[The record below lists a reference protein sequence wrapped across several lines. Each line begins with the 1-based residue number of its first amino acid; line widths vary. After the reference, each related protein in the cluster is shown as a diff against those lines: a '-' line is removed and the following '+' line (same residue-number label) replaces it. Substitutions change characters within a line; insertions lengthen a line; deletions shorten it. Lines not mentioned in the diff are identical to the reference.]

1 MSYFNNVNVLT
12 NMPDTLATG
21 NITTSVPGAGN
32 TVSVA
37 LAGHKSCS
45 FSVSGVWTGTLV
57 MEFSMDGGTTWTRAW
72 IQSVSAASS
81 YEILQAVNS
90 LTANGSYAA
99 FLVAGVTNYRI
110 RATTDTVW
118 SGTAAINLSAT
129 EVAGAIFASTSVIQ
143 NVLADVNNVLSIG
156 SGSPLNLAAN
166 GVYAGTASSTL
177 GVAGIQ
183 VNVASDQNLTVYV
196 DQSSGIITGQGTV
209 TTNGT
214 TTLAGAGTRFLR
226 DFNVGDQIWVT
237 GETVR
242 VITAIASDLSL
253 TVSAAFSTS
262 TAGLA
267 YTQYAW
273 DIKDSFNYYT
283 GRGGASWTTQAT
295 ASFFRIRLIN
305 VGSVATTFIRLQAAL
320 CPIVEAVPRAL
331 SAEGDLRVG
340 VYEIEDPN
348 TGQIVGISGVG
359 ELRSTK
365 HVRLAGAYF
374 SGAVFD
380 TNFWTLTP
388 TTGGTATQANGA
400 LTLNTGAGPDGGA
413 LVLSNRIGRYISG
426 APNYYRAVVRV
437 PALAGAGANVRR
449 WGAFDL
455 SDGFFFSTN
464 GTTLSLTC
472 RKATSDANTVASGA
486 FNGLNGLTYIL
497 DANAHVYEIYYEN
510 RSAYFYIDGKFIH
523 EFSGPTTTL
532 VATMHLKVGLQNQ
545 NSGGSADLN
554 TLECRVVSINR
565 MGEPIS
571 RPIFRYQAGA
581 LAATVLKQGPG
592 TLHRVV
598 VNKVANNITLTLYDS
613 TNTGA
618 PTLPIC
624 IITLA
629 ATGTPVSLEYGVD
642 FVNGLLVVITGA
654 GDFTV
659 VYE

>member
-1 MSYFNNVNVLT
+1 VSYFNSVNVLT

-21 NITTSVPGAGN
+21 NITTSTPGAGN
-32 TVSVA
+32 TTQIA
-37 LAGHKSCS
+37 MAGHKSCS
-45 FSVSGVWTGTLV
+45 FAVSGAWTGTLV
-57 MEFSMDGGTTWTRAW
+57 MEFSLDGGTTWTRAW
-72 IQSVSAASS
+72 IQSVSASSS

-90 LTANGSYAA
+90 LAANGSYAS
-99 FLVAGVTNYRI
+99 FLVAGVTHYRI

-118 SGTAAINLSAT
+118 SGTAAIKLSAT

-143 NVLADVNNVLSIG
+143 NVLADLNNVLSIG
-156 SGSPLNLAAN
+156 SGSPLNLAAS

-183 VNVASDQNLTVYV
+183 VNIAADQNLTVYV
-196 DQSSGIITGQGTV
+196 DQSNGMITGQGAV

-242 VITAIASDLSL
+242 VVTGIASDVSL

-262 TAGLA
+262 AGGLA
-267 YTQYAW
+267 YTQYPW

-283 GRGGASWTTQAT
+283 GSGGASWTTQAT
-295 ASFFRIRLIN
+295 ASYFRVRLVN
-305 VGSVATTFIRLQAAL
+305 VGSSPTTFIRLQAAL

-331 SAEGDLRVG
+331 SANGNLKVG
-340 VYEIEDPN
+340 VYEIEDQN
-348 TGQIVGISGVG
+348 TGQLVGISAVG
-359 ELRSTK
+359 ELRTTK

-374 SGAVFD
+374 SGSTFD
-380 TNFWTLTP
+380 TNFWLLTP

-413 LVLSNRIGRYISG
+413 LVTSTRIGRYISG
-426 APNYYRAVVRV
+426 APNYFRAVVRV
-437 PALAGAGANVRR
+437 PALAGVGANVRR
-449 WGAFDL
+449 WGAFDAN
-455 SDGFFFSTN
+455 DGFFFSTN

-486 FNGLNGLTYIL
+486 FNGTNGLSYVL

-510 RSAYFYIDGKFIH
+510 RSAYFYIDGKYIH
-523 EFSGPTTTL
+523 KFSAPTTTL
-532 VATMHLKVGLQNQ
+532 VASLHLKVGFQNQ

-554 TLECRVVSINR
+554 TLEIRVASINR
-565 MGEPIS
+565 MGEPVS
-571 RPIFRYQAGA
+571 RPTFRYQAGA
-581 LAATVLKQGPG
+581 LAATVLKYGPG

-598 VNKVANNITLTLYDS
+598 MNKVANNITLTLYDS

-624 IITLA
+624 IVTLVA
-629 ATGTPVSLEYGVD
+629 NGTPATLPYDLD

-654 GDFTV
+654 GDFTI